1 MWFAYDDGAVSAPQ
15 IPSSARRPRG
25 GRKSHPSPD
34 GVEDMECS
42 ITQLGLAHAPEEL
55 RRHPVGRA
63 GRRPHGRRPFLCLS
77 HAQVVQGQHTP
88 SLRHAVRPPD
98 WTGDTSLLSSS
109 GMMMRFSCA
118 CLMVPCGP
126 GCLFP
131 PPALDMTDWWGS
143 LANAADKER
152 LTVMTCLVLVVGV

>member
-1 MWFAYDDGAVSAPQ
+1 MMMGLFRHPKYRPPHAAHVAAVNSPMLRLEGLRWSAPT
-15 IPSSARRPRG
+15 ATW
-25 GRKSHPSPD
+25 PSPCLK
-34 GVEDMECS
+34 EM
-42 ITQLGLAHAPEEL
+42 